1 MKGLLIKDLMI
12 TKKNCL
18 SLFVISFGLFV
29 ISLISKMSVVY
40 LYYSVA
46 IVSIIPINTIAYDE
60 AYKWNKYELLLPISK
75 KTVVREKYLLSL
87 TLVLPILLIERI
99 IYVLVHNHSVT
110 NILSLMP
117 IMLFCGVIVPIVV
130 LPIVF
135 KFGYIKGRLIY
146 LISLVVIA
154 SSISVA
160 SPISIISI
168 SESSGSIVLDVL
180 FTPYK
185 SAILF
190 AVISVTLLLISYAI
204 SVRVYEKREI

>member
-87 TLVLPILLIERI
+87 TLVLPIMLIERI
-99 IYVLVHNHSVT
+99 IYVLVHNQSVT

-154 SSISVA
+154 LSISVA

-168 SESSGSIVLDVL
+168 SESSGSILLDVL

-204 SVRVYEKREI
+204 SVRVYQKREI

>member
-87 TLVLPILLIERI
+87 TLVLPIMLIERI
-99 IYVLVHNHSVT
+99 IYVLVHNQSVT

-168 SESSGSIVLDVL
+168 SESSGSILLDVL

-204 SVRVYEKREI
+204 SVRVYQKREI